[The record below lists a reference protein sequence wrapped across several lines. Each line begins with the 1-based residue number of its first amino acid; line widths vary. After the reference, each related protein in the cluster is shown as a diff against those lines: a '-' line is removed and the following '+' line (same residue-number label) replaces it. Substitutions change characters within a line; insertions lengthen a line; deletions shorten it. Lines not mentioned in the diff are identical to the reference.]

1 MMTMMNAHEK
11 THIIFTFLV
20 TSNFYQGHNNDL
32 SVVLRRI
39 RNCLRITIII
49 TIINKNTNEN
59 DKSSNTNCRE

>member
-1 MMTMMNAHEK
+1 MR
-11 THIIFTFLV
+11 
-20 TSNFYQGHNNDL
+20 HNNDL